1 MTWSPWQ
8 MIFLSFKYTIS
19 YPKWKT
25 TNSTQLNL
33 LTFSK
38 EISKLK
44 SKVFLFQKIRHC
56 WEAWLS
62 HTNWLTQ
69 TIKIRHISSFSDN
82 KLLVSSLTHRC
93 LIKAHH
99 YTVILMKSL
108 CMEIHNH
115 FSLILMEIC
124 CKLLLI
130 LIYLF

>member
-8 MIFLSFKYTIS
+8 MIFLSFKYTFS

-38 EISKLK
+38 EISKPK